1 MTCANSLNPIVSI
14 EYGENGLQF
23 GQIYNKM
30 ENVWVNLHHLQK
42 GEYIVNLVGYYNLV
56 NSNEEV
62 ILALIVRFKVVQNM
76 LTMLKMKGIHV
87 AQGTCS
93 CLYEPWEVEKV
104 DPKHL
109 AYDPPTKTIVG
120 EDGNC
125 EGSWDCAHEPLP
137 PLGVKHIGGNLVD
150 DDINNVVVM

>member
-1 MTCANSLNPIVSI
+1 MTCANSLNPIASI

-56 NSNEEV
+56 NSNEDV
-62 ILALIVRFKVVQNM
+62 ILALIVRFKVGQNM
-76 LTMLKMKGIHV
+76 LTMLKMNHIHV
-87 AQGTCS
+87 VEGKCS
-93 CLYEPWEVEKV
+93 YFNEPREVEKV

-125 EGSWDCAHEPLP
+125 EGS
-137 PLGVKHIGGNLVD
+137 
-150 DDINNVVVM
+150 

>member
-1 MTCANSLNPIVSI
+1 MENAYDFLFKLVTCANSLNPTATI

-42 GEYIVNLVGYYNLV
+42 GEYVVNLVRRYNLV
-56 NSNEEV
+56 KSNEDV

-87 AQGTCS
+87 AQS
-93 CLYEPWEVEKV
+93 CVFMFIW
-104 DPKHL
+104 
-109 AYDPPTKTIVG
+109 AM
-120 EDGNC
+120 
-125 EGSWDCAHEPLP
+125 
-137 PLGVKHIGGNLVD
+137 GGGKGWS
-150 DDINNVVVM
+150 

>member
-1 MTCANSLNPIVSI
+1 
-14 EYGENGLQF
+14 
-23 GQIYNKM
+23 M

-42 GEYIVNLVGYYNLV
+42 GEFVVNLVRCYNLV
-56 NSNEEV
+56 KSNEDV

-109 AYDPPTKTIVG
+109 AYVPPTKTIVG

-125 EGSWDCAHEPLP
+125 EVL
-137 PLGVKHIGGNLVD
+137 
-150 DDINNVVVM
+150 